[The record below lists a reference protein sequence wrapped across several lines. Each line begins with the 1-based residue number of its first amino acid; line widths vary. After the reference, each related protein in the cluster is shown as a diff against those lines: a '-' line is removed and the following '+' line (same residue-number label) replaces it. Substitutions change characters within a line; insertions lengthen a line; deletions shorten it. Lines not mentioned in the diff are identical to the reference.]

1 MSGIESDENGNITF
15 NPEKFA
21 LGLLGGAVGSKAVAS
36 GFTYLKNN
44 PQVKEAVV
52 RELASTLALGLDKAR
67 QKYPAL
73 NLLEP
78 RRIIQNEKGRAA
90 QARNML
96 KSAEKQSRAMQL
108 KTRKTLKKYNIE
120 SLEIA
125 QEQEY
130 RDFVSNVWDKKGYEK
145 APNILKIAVLPQ
157 HLQAALRVKFIEVF
171 LTKKDLSHFRTAR
184 KQHYNQALSEAE
196 ILEIPS
202 VITHAK
208 TAYIDTQHK
217 NFFIVFDDKID
228 STKLNFIHF
237 NTDELGNYIITTK
250 KADRQVLN
258 NKQYKQVGS
267 GIEPHIP

>member
-44 PQVKEAVV
+44 PQVKEAVA
-52 RELASTLALGLDKAR
+52 RELANTLALGFDKAR

-157 HLQAALRVKFIEVF
+157 HLQAALRVKFSEVF